1 MLSSDPVADSARLPP
16 PPDLI
21 SVENLPLPD
30 ADAEAAAPTALLLWA
45 PPPEPYIS
53 NSAPLPLPLPA
64 SMATERRRE
73 ARPAERAVLVDL
85 VVLLMGWW
93 CEEGVWWL
101 SSA

>member
-53 NSAPLPLPLPA
+53 NSAPLPLP